1 MQDFPKLI
9 ERNFVK
15 TREKLHSVAKIF
27 GKFRENLVKPTVK
40 NENLWLRV
48 FDNGFQIP
56 IMEQYG
62 NLMIRCNLDKL
73 RIEVVNAQVIYTIDL
88 EDNSVYGIKDELV
101 RILNELNIQL
111 DQDRIS
117 FKADDK
123 IELERDSS
131 IAFLNQLVNY
141 NWLLQSFWD
150 SIKTGSK
157 TGICFW
163 PEHFDNAF
171 IWYSGR
177 KANGFDRQIGIG
189 VSNGDGEISFPYIY
203 INPWP
208 VLEGIDKVKLTE
220 GAYMHSKGWI
230 GFVLPYNPVVNKN
243 GYEQQK
249 ELINNFFIST
259 FEKISK
265 KFTV

>member
-1 MQDFPKLI
+1 MQNFPKLI

-27 GKFRENLVKPTVK
+27 GKFRENLVKPTAK

-73 RIEVVNAQVIYTIDL
+73 RIEVVNPQTLYTIDL
-88 EDNSVYGIKDELV
+88 EDNSVFGIKDELI
-101 RILNELNIQL
+101 RILNELNIQF
-111 DQDRIS
+111 DKDRIS

-123 IELERDSS
+123 IEIDRDSS
-131 IAFLNQLVNY
+131 MAFLTQLVNY
-141 NWLLQSFWD
+141 NGLLQGFWN
-150 SIKTGSK
+150 SINNGSK
-157 TGICFW
+157 TGICLW

-177 KANGFDRQIGIG
+177 KVYGSDEQVGIG
-189 VSNGDGEISFPYIY
+189 VSNGDAEMLLPYIY
-203 INPWP
+203 MNPWP
-208 VLEGIDKVKLTE
+208 VPEGIDEVELTE
-220 GAYMHSKGWI
+220 GAYLHSKGWI

-265 KFTV
+265 RFTE